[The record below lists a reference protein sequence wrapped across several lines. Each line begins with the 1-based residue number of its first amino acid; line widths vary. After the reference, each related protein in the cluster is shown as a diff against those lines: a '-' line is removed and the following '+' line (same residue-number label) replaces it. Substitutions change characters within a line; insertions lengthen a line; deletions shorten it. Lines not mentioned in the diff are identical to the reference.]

1 LKRLHPVRSARFITP
16 LVMVL
21 MTITGIAHAATTS
34 TSTTLAAFSDTTNG
48 IFNTRATT
56 GLDQFDPALGTLT
69 GVHFDITSSYT
80 AAVFLEAYVIDEAD
94 ANELE
99 AQASFQVSLTVP
111 TGGGGGLLFAN
122 GGDSAYFGCS
132 EGAFGGA
139 CSDSL
144 NPEIVSDTYAET
156 DDATTRLVNNGLLSL
171 FVGTGNLDFMKFG
184 LFFFANGAIEVF
196 NAVNIDVVGGEIE
209 FDLGPTDITVTY
221 TYNPVPLPPAA
232 LLFAPL
238 AAGIVLRGR
247 KKS

>member
-1 LKRLHPVRSARFITP
+1 
-16 LVMVL
+16 
-21 MTITGIAHAATTS
+21 MTLAGSAHAATTS
-34 TSTTLAAFSDTTNG
+34 TSTTLAAFSDTANG

-69 GVHFDITSSYT
+69 GVHFDITSSYS
-80 AAVFLEAYVIDEAD
+80 ASVFLEAYVIDDTD

-111 TGGGGGLLFAN
+111 TSGGGGLLFAN
-122 GGDSAYFGCS
+122 GGDSAYFSCS
-132 EGAFGGA
+132 EGPFGGA
-139 CSDSL
+139 CSDALS
-144 NPEIVSDTYAET
+144 PEIVSGAYAET

-171 FVGTGNLDFMKFG
+171 LVGTGNLNFMEFG
-184 LFFFANGAIEVF
+184 LFFFANGGIEVF
-196 NAVNIDVVGGEIE
+196 SAHNIDVVGGEIE

-238 AAGIVLRGR
+238 AGGLLLRGR
-247 KKS
+247 NKTLN